1 MKAGQGNA
9 CKRQAGAL
17 RSDGDHNCTFN
28 FIHTK
33 LQDEKVWAL
42 EIAIFKYIS
51 VQLFTKI
58 KMGMLTQD
66 RFKKVKSLH
75 LKQENSA
82 LSYYN
87 KHTFEDT
94 LILE

>member
-1 MKAGQGNA
+1 
-9 CKRQAGAL
+9 
-17 RSDGDHNCTFN
+17 
-28 FIHTK
+28 
-33 LQDEKVWAL
+33 
-42 EIAIFKYIS
+42 
-51 VQLFTKI
+51 
-58 KMGMLTQD
+58 MGMLTQD
-66 RFKKVKSLH
+66 RYKKVKSLH